1 MIVIAVYNSKG
12 GVGKTATTVNLGYLA
27 ALHGHRTLV
36 WDLDPQ
42 GAATFYFRVRH
53 RLKGGP
59 KALTSQRHRI
69 GDRIRG
75 TDYELLDVLPSDREL
90 RNVDLA
96 FDASKHR
103 TGRLRR
109 VVDELRAEPYDLLLI
124 DCPPSSSLL
133 AENVF
138 EAADVLLV
146 PVVPTTLSVRTL
158 HQLDETLAGLDPPR
172 PRVLVFFSMVD
183 GRKNLH
189 AELMTSLR
197 GERGDV
203 ADSFIPSAT
212 EVELMGASRTPV
224 GVSAPASVAATAYE
238 QLWGELV
245 ARGYTDPTP

>member
-12 GVGKTATTVNLGYLA
+12 GVGKTATTVNLAWLAGQHGY
-27 ALHGHRTLV
+27 RTLV

-59 KALTSQRHRI
+59 RALTSQRNRI

-75 TDYELLDVLPSDREL
+75 TDHELVDVLPSDLEL

-96 FDASKHR
+96 FDAAKHR

-109 VVDELRAEPYDLLLI
+109 VVDELRAEAYDLVLI

-133 AENVF
+133 AENIFV
-138 EAADVLLV
+138 AADVLLV

-158 HQLDETLAGLDPPR
+158 EQLDDVLAGLDPPK

-189 AELMTSLR
+189 AELMGALR
-197 GERGDV
+197 RQRGDV
-203 ADSFIPSAT
+203 AHSTIPAAT
-212 EVELMGASRTPV
+212 EVELMGTTRSPV
-224 GVSAPASVAATAYE
+224 GVGAPGSVAAHAYE
-238 QLWGELV
+238 QLWGELL
-245 ARGYTDPTP
+245 AGGYTEPTP

>member
-12 GVGKTATTVNLGYLA
+12 GVGKTAATVNLGYLA
-27 ALHGHRTLV
+27 ARHGYRTLV

-42 GAATFYFRVRH
+42 GAATFYFRVKH

-59 KALTSQRHRI
+59 KALTSQRNRI

-75 TDYELLDVLPSDREL
+75 TDHELLDVLPSDLEL

-96 FDASKHR
+96 FDAAKHR

-109 VVDELRAEPYDLLLI
+109 VVDELRREGYDLVFV

-133 AENVF
+133 AENIF
-138 EAADVLLV
+138 AAADVLAV

-158 HQLDETLAGLDPPR
+158 HQLDDAVAGLDPPR

-189 AELMTSLR
+189 AELMASLR
-197 GERGDV
+197 AERGDV
-203 ADSFIPSAT
+203 ADAFIPSAT
-212 EVELMGASRTPV
+212 EVELMGMTRAPV
-224 GVSAPASVAATAYE
+224 AMTAPGSVAALAYE
-238 QLWGELV
+238 QLWGELER
-245 ARGYTDPTP
+245 RGYTEPTP